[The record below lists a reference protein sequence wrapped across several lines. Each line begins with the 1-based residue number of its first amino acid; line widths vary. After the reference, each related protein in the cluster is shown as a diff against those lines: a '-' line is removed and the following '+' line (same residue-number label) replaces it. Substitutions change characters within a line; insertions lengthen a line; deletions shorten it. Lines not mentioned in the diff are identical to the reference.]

1 MVIEMLAKP
10 YLLILVLLLFTSA
23 SAQEYHWKVGL
34 DYFFDNTEYKKS
46 SYIDS
51 ESMNGVWLTPMGS
64 ILWNN
69 GHSLNAGV
77 NLLKIPGTDKMIDK
91 AKTIIYY
98 QYNTS
103 NILFRA
109 GSFPKDE
116 LLDNYNNF
124 FFKDS
129 INNFI
134 PQMEGVYLRIGN
146 NNNFF
151 NAWFDRT
158 GYATENSREHFFVGM
173 SGKASKGILFADF
186 QSYMFH
192 LSNTKPATPGEG
204 VTENLLLQA
213 TLGIEYNHGAKFKG
227 LLAAGTLLGYERD
240 RRFNNELY
248 KPAGL
253 VARAD
258 AEVWGI
264 GTKNLLYIGNNRM
277 RLANSFGGELY
288 WGTQFLQAKSY
299 LKNEWYIRFIESNH
313 VKVKFHCNL
322 HFSEGHIMMQQ
333 ALTVSATID
342 NFSNKKSSKTVYPWI
357 NIFK

>member
-1 MVIEMLAKP
+1 MHIKH
-10 YLLILVLLLFTSA
+10 YTLILVLLMFASA
-23 SAQEYHWKVGL
+23 SAQEYHWSAGL
-34 DYFFDNTEYKKS
+34 DYFFDNTEFAKS
-46 SYIDS
+46 TYIDS
-51 ESMNGVWLTPMGS
+51 ETMNGMWLNPIGS
-64 ILWNN
+64 ISWNK

-77 NLLKIPGTDKMIDK
+77 NLLKIPGTDRMIDK

-98 QYNTS
+98 QYTTP

-116 LLDNYNNF
+116 LLGNYNNF

-129 INNFI
+129 VNNFI
-134 PQMEGVYLRIGN
+134 PQMEGVFFQIGN
-146 NNNFF
+146 NSNYF

-158 GYATENSREHFFVGM
+158 GCATSNSREHFFIGM

-186 QSYMFH
+186 QSYMYH
-192 LSNTKPATPGEG
+192 LSNTKPSTPGEG
-204 VTENLLLQA
+204 ISENMLLQ
-213 TLGIEYNHGAKFKG
+213 TTIGVEHNDGEKFKG

-240 RRFNNELY
+240 RRFENKLY
-248 KPAGL
+248 KPVGF

-264 GTKNLLYIGNNRM
+264 GTKNLLYIGDPRM
-277 RLANSFGGELY
+277 RLANTFGGELY

-299 LKNEWYIRFIESNH
+299 FKNEWYICFMESSH

-322 HFSEGHIMMQQ
+322 HFNQGHIMLQQ
-333 ALTVSATID
+333 ALTVTASI
-342 NFSNKKSSKTVYPWI
+342 NNLGNKKSNRTVYPWLK
-357 NIFK
+357 IFK